1 MASSSLEPPPELL
14 EAQPEQELVSIS
26 PEITAVAAPLPSRDE
41 LYAMGKTLRS
51 KFPRKAHAEWKPAAD
66 RLDPVELVLRA
77 EADDCRSCSPY
88 VMGRMMR
95 SAFTFYRGASLAMAC
110 DLASTPS
117 PGFASSAVEIR
128 SSGGPHLSGDWLE
141 LVHWRILVPEG
152 YRPARCGDSGATSA
166 ARPHGVFV

>member
-1 MASSSLEPPPELL
+1 MASSSLEPPELL
-14 EAQPEQELVSIS
+14 EAQPEQELASIS
-26 PEITAVAAPLPSRDE
+26 PERTAVAAPLPSRDE

-66 RLDPVELVLRA
+66 RPDPVELVLRA
-77 EADDCRSCSPY
+77 EADHCRRLLPLRHGPDDALR
-88 VMGRMMR
+88 VHV
-95 SAFTFYRGASLAMAC
+95 YRGAALAMAC

-152 YRPARCGDSGATSA
+152 YRPARCGDGGATSA